1 MEDVLTFDEDKV
13 GEVEDVE
20 YNIRCLCAA
29 CSDIDAVGLLPELFE
44 DSDGK
49 TVPGTYYLRVW
60 SEIHPGGPWGPA
72 EYDGG
77 LQLALDDLK
86 EPKGS

>member
-1 MEDVLTFDEDKV
+1 MSFDEGKV
-13 GEVEDVE
+13 AEVEDVE
-20 YNIRCLCAA
+20 YIVRCLCAA

-49 TVPGTYYLRVW
+49 TVPGVYYLRSW
-60 SEIHPGGPWGPA
+60 FETHPGGPWGPA

-77 LQLALDDLK
+77 LEVALDDLK
-86 EPKGS
+86 SAKKS

>member
-1 MEDVLTFDEDKV
+1 M
-13 GEVEDVE
+13 
-20 YNIRCLCAA
+20 
-29 CSDIDAVGLLPELFE
+29 GLLPELFE

-77 LQLALDDLK
+77 LELALEDLK
-86 EPKGS
+86 EPKES